1 MANFFHCLASVG
13 FANDSNDSN
22 DFFGLMSLLFHVLV

>member
-13 FANDSNDSN
+13 FANDSD